1 MKNSSKTLDG
11 PETKPQQIT
20 GQEFTNS
27 IPSKKANGYQ
37 KRKLTLLVT
46 LAITFAAFLM
56 SACERRTGIS

>member
-1 MKNSSKTLDG
+1 MKNSSNTLDG
-11 PETKPQQIT
+11 PDAKPQQIT

-37 KRKLTLLVT
+37 TRKLTLLVT

-56 SACERRTGIS
+56 YCLRR